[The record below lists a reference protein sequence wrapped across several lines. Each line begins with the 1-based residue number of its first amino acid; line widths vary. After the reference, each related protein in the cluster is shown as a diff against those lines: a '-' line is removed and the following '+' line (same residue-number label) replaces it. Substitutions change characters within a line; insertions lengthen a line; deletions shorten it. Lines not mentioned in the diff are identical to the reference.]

1 MWLSFL
7 WAEEYNYALCEIVN
21 KNRLLSLIKQ
31 RLSKHRSVNRLAQG
45 TLAIRKNDHS
55 SSVEHGEH
63 GWSSQIFTEA
73 SAMPLSSQ
81 KQNVS
86 SATSGFSH
94 CFQKLTEI

>member
-7 WAEEYNYALCEIVN
+7 WAEEYNYALCKIVS
-21 KNRLLSLIKQ
+21 KNRFLSLIKQ
-31 RLSKHRSVNRLAQG
+31 RLSKHRLAQG

-55 SSVEHGEH
+55 NSVEHGVH